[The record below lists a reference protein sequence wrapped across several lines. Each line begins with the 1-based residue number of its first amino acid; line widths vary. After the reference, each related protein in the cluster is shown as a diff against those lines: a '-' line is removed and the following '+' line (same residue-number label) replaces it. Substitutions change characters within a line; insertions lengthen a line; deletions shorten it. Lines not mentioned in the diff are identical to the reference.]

1 MTLIPE
7 EVMEHSIWD
16 LPDKELKD
24 SNTINANPPRIMG
37 NRSRTKEA
45 NCT

>member
-1 MTLIPE
+1 
-7 EVMEHSIWD
+7 MEHSIWD
-16 LPDKELKD
+16 LPDKKLKD

-37 NRSRTKEA
+37 NRSCQTKEA